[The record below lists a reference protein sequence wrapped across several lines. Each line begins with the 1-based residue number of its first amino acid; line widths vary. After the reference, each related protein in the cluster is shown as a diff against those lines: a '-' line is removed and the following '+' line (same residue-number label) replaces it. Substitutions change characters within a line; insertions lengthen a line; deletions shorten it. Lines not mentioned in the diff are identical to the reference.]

1 MKLFNTLLRKIKYNL
16 RYLFGAK
23 IIIPSEFKLFER
35 RKTNY
40 EKFIN
45 THCKPSPQD
54 EVNLNDSLKI
64 FGKISNEY
72 QLSKDIFSNYDFSN
86 KKLKPAFFN
95 VADVKVPY
103 EASRIQYLQKA
114 NGGTIDINNLPLIY
128 WNSPMDV
135 AIRNINLIFHLLAIE
150 DGSADAVIFG
160 NNRDLLTTFISQHY
174 EYISNNLEN
183 EGDVVGNH
191 YLIELTSLLLTIA
204 TFSFNE
210 HEEEFKFYTT

>member
-16 RYLFGAK
+16 RYLFGVK
-23 IIIPSEFKLFER
+23 ISIPSEFKLFER

-45 THCKPSPQD
+45 THCKPSPED

-64 FGKISNEY
+64 FGKVSNGY
-72 QLSKDIFSNYDFSN
+72 KLSKDIFSNYDFSN

-103 EASRIQYLQKA
+103 EASRFQYLQKA

-160 NNRDLLTTFISQHY
+160 NNTDLLTTFISQHY

-183 EGDVVGNH
+183 EGDVVGNLS
-191 YLIELTSLLLTIA
+191 LIHI
-204 TFSFNE
+204 
-210 HEEEFKFYTT
+210 